1 MNPGGTLHAE
11 VPMIPRPTW
20 FLLVGLFAACGDKE
34 EEEGTDDGGFSDGG
48 DGASDGADGAS
59 DGADGA
65 SDGTDGGD
73 PEGWWYS
80 TCGDPVC
87 GGYRG
92 PTDGIPVC
100 TDQSEGDPCAP
111 LDAAC
116 DRQDECNT
124 LFVCALEDPK
134 DQPGGCPISRAEAK
148 TNIVPLSPSERAR
161 IADLAVR
168 LPLSTWRYRTD
179 PPEDP
184 VRLGFIIEELHTQVH
199 PALRPEGGRVDL
211 YGLSSLT
218 LAAVQ
223 HQAAQIERLETERL
237 QLEQQLQTLSAE
249 NQVLSQRLDRLEAQL
264 SRGTAST
271 GR

>member
-1 MNPGGTLHAE
+1 MRVSPHF
-11 VPMIPRPTW
+11 
-20 FLLVGLFAACGDKE
+20 FLLFGLFWGCGDKE
-34 EEEGTDDGGFSDGG
+34 EGEGSGDDGFSDGG

-65 SDGTDGGD
+65 SDGTDGGE

-100 TDQSEGDPCAP
+100 TDQVEGEPCAP

-116 DRQDECNT
+116 DREDDCNT
-124 LFVCALEDPK
+124 LFVCALVDPK
-134 DQPGGCPISRAEAK
+134 DQPGGCPISQRATK
-148 TNIVPLSPSERAR
+148 TDIVPLSAQERGRA
-161 IADLAVR
+161 ADLALR

-184 VRLGFIIEELHTQVH
+184 VRLGFIIEDLNAQAH

-223 HQAAQIERLETERL
+223 HQAVQIERLENERR
-237 QLEQQLQTLSAE
+237 QLEQQLLTLTAE
-249 NQVLSQRLDRLEAQL
+249 NRALDQRLDRLEAQL
-264 SRGTAST
+264 SRPATPP
-271 GR
+271 R